1 MKVHP
6 YPNNDPDYVSPRT
19 WIAVLGTLMGA
30 FLAVL
35 NIQVTNASLR
45 DIQGTLSASADEAS
59 WITSAYLVAEIIV
72 IPLTGWLSH
81 VFSSRYYILANS
93 VLFLLFSVLCGHAH
107 SLRIMI
113 VLRALQGFTGGVLI
127 PMAFNVILNK
137 LPKSKQPVGLALFG
151 ITAVFA
157 PSIGPWIGGWLTD
170 NYGWPFVF
178 YINLVPGALLIAA
191 VWFTLDQEPLQWS
204 ELAKGD
210 WLGAFTMVIGLGALE
225 IVLEEGNRKDWFGSK
240 LIVRLST
247 VALIFLAS
255 FIAIE
260 LTRKEPLIN
269 LRLLG
274 RRNFGLGSLV
284 NTAFGFGL
292 YGSVYV
298 LPVYLGQ
305 VQGYNAVQI
314 GKTVAWMGIP
324 QLAIIPFVPRLM
336 KRVDIRILIAFGV
349 LLFGLSCFMM
359 SSMTALTGYDQ
370 LRLPQL
376 VRALGQPFILIPIS
390 VVATAGIAAGSDSD
404 SASSLFNMMRNL
416 GGSVGVALL
425 ATLLTRREQF
435 HSARIG
441 ESVSMFDLATQGR
454 LSNML
459 QGFASHGSDLWTA
472 QWQAVHAIDGIVR
485 RESFVMAFNDCFY
498 VIGATVLLSGI
509 AVLFLKRIHPSA
521 GGGE

>member
-1 MKVHP
+1 
-6 YPNNDPDYVSPRT
+6 
-19 WIAVLGTLMGA
+19 
-30 FLAVL
+30 
-35 NIQVTNASLR
+35 
-45 DIQGTLSASADEAS
+45 
-59 WITSAYLVAEIIV
+59 
-72 IPLTGWLSH
+72 
-81 VFSSRYYILANS
+81 
-93 VLFLLFSVLCGHAH
+93 
-107 SLRIMI
+107 
-113 VLRALQGFTGGVLI
+113 
-127 PMAFNVILNK
+127 
-137 LPKSKQPVGLALFG
+137 
-151 ITAVFA
+151 
-157 PSIGPWIGGWLTD
+157 
-170 NYGWPFVF
+170 
-178 YINLVPGALLIAA
+178 
-191 VWFTLDQEPLQWS
+191 
-204 ELAKGD
+204 
-210 WLGAFTMVIGLGALE
+210 MVIGLGALE